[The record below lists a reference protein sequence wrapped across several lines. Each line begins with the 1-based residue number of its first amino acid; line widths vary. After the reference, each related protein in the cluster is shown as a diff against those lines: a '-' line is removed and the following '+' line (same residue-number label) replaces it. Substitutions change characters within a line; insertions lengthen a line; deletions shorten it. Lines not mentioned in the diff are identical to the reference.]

1 MNFAGRFNLK
11 PSLGAIGKNKMEE
24 IQEEIF
30 QIRKIAKI
38 ENVSMSFVLNVK
50 ILLEKKKQNELFK
63 RANVII
69 EGSDIPSA
77 LEVIAINTGKYGF

>member
-1 MNFAGRFNLK
+1 
-11 PSLGAIGKNKMEE
+11 MEE

-30 QIRKIAKI
+30 KIRKIAKI

-69 EGSDIPSA
+69 EGSNVPSA
-77 LEVIAINTGKYGF
+77 LEVIAINTGKYGL

>member
-1 MNFAGRFNLK
+1 MQ
-11 PSLGAIGKNKMEE
+11 ET
-24 IQEEIF
+24 QEEIF

-50 ILLEKKKQNELFK
+50 TLLEKKKQNELFK

-69 EGSDIPSA
+69 DGSGVPSA
-77 LEVIAINTGKYGF
+77 LEVIAINTGKYGFQPSKNKYFSKYFK

>member
-11 PSLGAIGKNKMEE
+11 PSLGAIGKNIMQE

-50 ILLEKKKQNELFK
+50 TLIEKKKQNELFK

-69 EGSDIPSA
+69 EGSDVPSA
-77 LEVIAINTGKYGF
+77 LEVIAINTGKDGL